1 MSDHGRTNGRPDG
14 RQWNIAMRGSCVAS
28 SPTCSDTVNIDRERR
43 TASKQLYSEMK
54 YIHSPRLQKVPIPK
68 PTIKVLLLNHSL
80 LWPPPRF
87 QIFLA
92 NILLKSSISRNSMT
106 SSTRLI
112 CLLSS
117 HWRHSLKL
125 MTCLTS
131 CEGHSLDVRM
141 LRHAKEREPMWPQ
154 EWTSCVV

>member
-1 MSDHGRTNGRPDG
+1 MDVRPRTDGRP
-14 RQWNIAMRGSCVAS
+14 AMEHGHTWQLCVAS
-28 SPTCSDTVNIDRERR
+28 SPTYSDTVNIDRERR
-43 TASKQLYSEMK
+43 TTSKQLYSEMK
-54 YIHSPRLQKVPIPK
+54 CIHSPRLQKSQFQSRLSKFHYSTTLSSSLPK
-68 PTIKVLLLNHSL
+68 
-80 LWPPPRF
+80 PPRF

-92 NILLKSSISRNSMT
+92 NILLKSSISRHSTT

-117 HWRHSLKL
+117 HWRHSLML